1 MKENFNS
8 REMNQVFFSR
18 MSDVKLTKEQKKA
31 AKAARR
37 AQALAERGD
46 DGEAKKA
53 EALKN
58 VI

>member
-1 MKENFNS
+1 
-8 REMNQVFFSR
+8 

-58 VI
+58 VRILLISAKFCS

>member
-1 MKENFNS
+1 
-8 REMNQVFFSR
+8 MNQVFFSR